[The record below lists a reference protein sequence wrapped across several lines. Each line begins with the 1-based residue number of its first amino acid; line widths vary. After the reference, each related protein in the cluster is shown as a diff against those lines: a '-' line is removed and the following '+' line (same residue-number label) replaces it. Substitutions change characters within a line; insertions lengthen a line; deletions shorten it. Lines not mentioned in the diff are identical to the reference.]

1 MAMSGPGKKKLACAP
16 SRREL
21 ATAIRA
27 LSMDAVQAANSG
39 HPGTPMGMADIAEV
53 LWNDFLR
60 HNPANPSWFDRD
72 RFVMSN
78 GHGCMLLYGVLH
90 LSGYDLLLDE
100 IRNFR
105 QLRSKTPGHPE
116 YGHTPGVETTT
127 GPLGQGMANA
137 VGMASAERVM
147 AARFN
152 RPGHAIVDHYTY
164 VFLGDGCMMEGITH
178 EACSLAGTLGLGKLI
193 AFYDDNGVS
202 IDGDVRGWFTDDT
215 PKRFEAYGWHVVRDV
230 DGHDSSAVKAA
241 IEQARGATNKPS
253 LICCRTVIG
262 WGAPNKQGTAA
273 CHGTALGAEEVA
285 LARQQ
290 IGWAH
295 APFEIPPP
303 IYDAWNARAQGAQ
316 WEAVWRQDL
325 ARYRERYPELASE
338 FERRVAGCLPAEW
351 QACSERF
358 LREVAERK
366 ESAATR
372 KASLDALNAYGPLL
386 PELLGGSADLTGSN
400 LTFWSACKA
409 VSRDSP
415 DGNYLYYGVREF
427 AMSALMNGIAVHGGF
442 IPYGGT
448 FLVFSDYA
456 RNALRLAALMGIRN
470 IFVYTHDSIGL
481 GEDGPTH
488 QAVEHAGS
496 LRLMPNMSVWR
507 PCDGVETAIAWR
519 DAIGRTQ
526 GPTSLLL
533 SRQTLPHQFRSERQ
547 IAEIQ
552 RGGYV
557 LLDCEGSPEV
567 IVIATGSEVG
577 PAVVAAQR
585 LNQDGRRVRV
595 VSMPSTDVFDRQGT
609 PYRES
614 VLPSAIRRR
623 VAVEAGISDYW
634 RKYVGLDGI
643 VIGMHSYGLSAPGEV
658 VMAHFGFSAEHI
670 IEVLNQVL

>member
-1 MAMSGPGKKKLACAP
+1 MSMRAPGKKKLAGAP

-21 ATAIRA
+21 AAAIRA

-78 GHGCMLLYGVLH
+78 GHGCMLLYAVLH
-90 LSGYDLLLDE
+90 LSGYDLSLDE
-100 IRNFR
+100 IRHFR
-105 QLRSKTPGHPE
+105 QLGSKTPGHPE

-127 GPLGQGMANA
+127 GPLGQGLANA
-137 VGMASAERVM
+137 VGMAIAEKVM
-147 AARFN
+147 AAYFN
-152 RPGHAIVDHYTY
+152 RPGHAIVDHYIY
-164 VFLGDGCMMEGITH
+164 VFLGDGCMMEGISH
-178 EACSLAGTLGLGKLI
+178 EASSLAGTLGLGKLI

-215 PKRFEAYGWHVVRDV
+215 PKRFEAYGWHVVQAV
-230 DGHDSSAVKAA
+230 DGHNAAAVKTA
-241 IEQARGATNKPS
+241 IEQARGVTDRPS
-253 LICCRTVIG
+253 LICCKTVIG

-285 LARQQ
+285 LARQR
-290 IGWAH
+290 IGWAY
-295 APFEIPPP
+295 APFEIPQP
-303 IYDAWNARAQGAQ
+303 IYEAWNARAQGAH
-316 WEAVWRQDL
+316 WETVWRGTL
-325 ARYRERYPELASE
+325 ARYRKRYPELASE
-338 FERRVAGCLPAEW
+338 FERRVAGILPDEW
-351 QACSERF
+351 PAHSEGF
-358 LREVAERK
+358 IRELARRK
-366 ESAATR
+366 ESVATR
-372 KASLDALNAYGPLL
+372 NASLDALNAYGPLL

-400 LTFWSACKA
+400 LTFWSSCKA

-415 DGNYLYYGVREF
+415 DGNYLFYGVREF
-427 AMSALMNGIAVHGGF
+427 AMSALMNGIAAHGGF

-456 RNALRLAALMGIRN
+456 RNALRLASLMGRQA

-488 QAVEHAGS
+488 QAVEQAAS

-507 PCDGVETAIAWR
+507 PCDGVETATAWR
-519 DAIGRTQ
+519 YAIERTT

-533 SRQTLPHQFRSERQ
+533 SRQTLPHQLRSEQRTR
-547 IAEIQ
+547 EIQ

-557 LLDCEGSPEV
+557 LLDCEGIPQV

-577 PAVVAAQR
+577 PAIVAAQR
-585 LNQDGRRVRV
+585 LNHDGHRVRV
-595 VSMPSTDVFDRQGT
+595 VSMPSTDVFDQQFAS
-609 PYRES
+609 YRES

-634 RKYVGLDGI
+634 RKYVGLDGV
-643 VIGMHSYGLSAPGEV
+643 VIGMQSYGLSAPGDL

-670 IEVLNQVL
+670 VEALKQLL

>member
-1 MAMSGPGKKKLACAP
+1 MSGPGKKKLDCAP
-16 SRREL
+16 SRRKL
-21 ATAIRA
+21 AAAIRA

-78 GHGCMLLYGVLH
+78 GHGCMLLYAVLH
-90 LSGYDLLLDE
+90 LSGYDLSLDE

-105 QLRSKTPGHPE
+105 QLGSKTPGHPE

-137 VGMASAERVM
+137 VGMAVAERVM

-152 RPGHAIVDHYTY
+152 RPGHTIVDHYTY

-215 PKRFEAYGWHVVRDV
+215 PRRFEAYGWHVVRDV

-241 IEQARGATNKPS
+241 IEQVRGATNKPS

-262 WGAPNKQGTAA
+262 WGAPNKQGSAA
-273 CHGTALGAEEVA
+273 CHSGALGAEELA
-285 LARQQ
+285 LARKQM
-290 IGWAH
+290 GWAH

-303 IYDAWNARAQGAQ
+303 IYEAWNARAQGAQ
-316 WEAVWRQDL
+316 WETVWRQNL

-351 QACSERF
+351 QVCSERF
-358 LREVAERK
+358 IGEVAERK

-386 PELLGGSADLTGSN
+386 PELLGGSADLTESN
-400 LTFWSACKA
+400 LTFWSACKT
-409 VSRDSP
+409 VRRDSP

-456 RNALRLAALMGIRN
+456 RNALRLAALMGIRT

-519 DAIGRTQ
+519 HAIGRTQ

-533 SRQTLPHQFRSERQ
+533 SRQTLPHQMRSERQ

-567 IVIATGSEVG
+567 IVIATGSEIG

-609 PYRES
+609 SYRES

-623 VAVEAGISDYW
+623 VVVEAGISDYW
-634 RKYVGLDGI
+634 LKYVGLDGI